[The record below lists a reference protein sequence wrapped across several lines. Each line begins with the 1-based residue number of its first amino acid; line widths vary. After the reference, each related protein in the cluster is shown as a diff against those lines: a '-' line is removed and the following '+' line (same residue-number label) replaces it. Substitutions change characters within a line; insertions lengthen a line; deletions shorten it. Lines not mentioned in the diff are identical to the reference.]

1 MKDFKSSLQA
11 WTKFELLVT
20 IVAFLYGLYK
30 WIELNDLGAS
40 LDQYSGLITIIFIL
54 IVIRIYH
61 LWKISF
67 SGWWD

>member
-1 MKDFKSSLQA
+1 MKDLKSSLQA

-30 WIELNDLGAS
+30 WIELNDLGVS
-40 LDQYSGLITIIFIL
+40 LDGYSRLISIIFIL
-54 IVIRIYH
+54 MAIRIYH